1 MFVRMRLSFAVF
13 GMTTTPCWTPHES
26 TTCAGVASCTFAMR
40 STSSSSSRSD
50 GLPAAGAP
58 ALRQRCVREP
68 KSSGHTE
75 RRVRGDHDSVLLCVR
90 SERGEWEAWVQ
101 LNLVCHRDRFHAG
114 VRGELAKERDAEV
127 RDAERLHLSCVKRQ
141 RQAGKQMR

>member
-58 ALRQRCVREP
+58 ALRQRCAQETETSRR
-68 KSSGHTE
+68 TE
-75 RRVRGDHDSVLLCVR
+75 RRVRGDHDPVLLCVR
-90 SERGEWEAWVQ
+90 AERGKWKTRVQ
-101 LNLVCHRDRFHAG
+101 LDLVCHRDRFHAG
-114 VRGELAKERDAEV
+114 VCGELAKERDAEV
-127 RDAERLHLSCVKRQ
+127 RDAERLHLSCVKCQ
-141 RQAGKQMR
+141 RQAGKQRR